1 MRKGVL
7 FGISA
12 YLIWGFF
19 PIMFKSL
26 QSVPPLEI
34 VYHRVVW
41 SFIFL
46 IIVTLVGR
54 SWNRLKSAAK
64 RPKVLA
70 LYGLASLFLATNW
83 LVYVYGVNSGH
94 IVETSLGYFINPLL
108 SVALGVILLREKLRP
123 LQWLP
128 VGLAAMG
135 VIYLTA
141 HYGAVPWIALTLAF
155 TFGTYGLIKKIAP
168 LGSLD
173 GLTLE
178 TAILFLPS
186 LGFIAYFGLQGS
198 GAFIQDG
205 LNSSLLL
212 IMAGVITAIPLLL
225 FASAAH
231 LIPLSFIGILQYI
244 APTCQFLLGVFLY
257 REPFTQERLVGF
269 MIIWLALLIFTMDG
283 LRTRRR
289 SVRSSKTKVSTLRV

>member
-1 MRKGVL
+1 MHKGIL

-41 SFIFL
+41 SFILL
-46 IIVTLVGR
+46 ITITLVGR

-70 LYGLASLFLATNW
+70 LYSLASLLLAINW

-94 IVETSLGYFINPLL
+94 IVETSLGYFINPLV
-108 SVALGVILLREKLRP
+108 SVALGVLLLREKLRP
-123 LQWLP
+123 LQWVP
-128 VGLAAMG
+128 VALAVIG

-141 HYGAVPWIALTLAF
+141 LYAAVPWIALTLAF
-155 TFGTYGLIKKIAP
+155 SFGTYGLIKKIAP

-186 LGFIAYFGLQGS
+186 LALISYMGFQGRGS
-198 GAFIQDG
+198 FVQDG
-205 LNSSLLL
+205 ISTSLLL
-212 IMAGVITAIPLLL
+212 ILVGVITAIPLLL
-225 FASAAH
+225 FASAAR
-231 LIPLSFIGILQYI
+231 LIPLSYIGLLQYI

-257 REPFTQERLVGF
+257 QEPFTQERLVGF
-269 MIIWLALLIFTMDG
+269 VIIWIALLIFTLDG
-283 LRTRRR
+283 FRAWKRPIHAAK
-289 SVRSSKTKVSTLRV
+289 SEASTLRV

>member
-1 MRKGVL
+1 MHKGVL
-7 FGISA
+7 YGISA

-19 PIMFKSL
+19 PILFKSL

-46 IIVTLVGR
+46 IIVTLARR
-54 SWNRLKSAAK
+54 SWNRLKSEVN

-70 LYGLASLFLATNW
+70 LYGLASLLLATNW

-108 SVALGVILLREKLRP
+108 SVALGVMLLREKLRP

-128 VGLAAMG
+128 VGMAALG
-135 VIYLTA
+135 VLYLTV
-141 HYGAVPWIALTLAF
+141 HYGAVPWISLTLAF

-168 LGSLD
+168 LGSLN

-186 LGFIAYFGLQGS
+186 LGLIAFLGLQGN
-198 GAFIQDG
+198 GAFVQDG
-205 LNSSLLL
+205 LDTSLLL
-212 IMAGVITAIPLLL
+212 MMAGVITAIPLLL

-269 MIIWLALLIFTMDG
+269 VIIWLALLIFTMDG
-283 LRTRRR
+283 LRARKKP
-289 SVRSSKTKVSTLRV
+289 VRASETKVSTIQV

>member
-1 MRKGVL
+1 MHKGIL

-41 SFIFL
+41 SFILL
-46 IIVTLVGR
+46 ITITLVGR

-70 LYGLASLFLATNW
+70 LYSLASLLLAINW

-94 IVETSLGYFINPLL
+94 IVETSLGYFINPLV
-108 SVALGVILLREKLRP
+108 SVALGVLLLREKLRP
-123 LQWLP
+123 LQWVP
-128 VGLAAMG
+128 VALAVIG

-141 HYGAVPWIALTLAF
+141 LYAAVPWIALTLAF
-155 TFGTYGLIKKIAP
+155 SFGTYGLIKKIAP

-186 LGFIAYFGLQGS
+186 LALISYMGFQGS
-198 GAFIQDG
+198 GSFVQDG
-205 LNSSLLL
+205 ISISLLL
-212 IMAGVITAIPLLL
+212 ILVGVITAIPLLL
-225 FASAAH
+225 FASAAR
-231 LIPLSFIGILQYI
+231 LIPLSYIGLLQYI

-257 REPFTQERLVGF
+257 QEPFTQERLVGF
-269 MIIWLALLIFTMDG
+269 VIIWIALLIFTLDG
-283 LRTRRR
+283 FRAWKRPIHAAK
-289 SVRSSKTKVSTLRV
+289 SEASTLRV